1 MTFAFNISVSRRLNT
16 KKHIATRH
24 AVPGPGTRV
33 PETGTPVDGTHASS
47 NFKVPNPATSLSRC
61 LRQSV
66 LSSTVRSRLLRSEKL
81 GRKKNTVVDLLKS
94 ICTANTLDQERL
106 RSTSLRYG
114 TIQRH
119 ARRKSLNARPRL
131 WSILKKP
138 AAKQKG
144 AEQVS
149 PFFPCLFG
157 FLRLCVQFFLHVC
170 FSEGGDRKRHRKIQS
185 YSDECE
191 GRQDVPHPLAH
202 RRDLYLFYSIK
213 WIGYRLFL

>member
-1 MTFAFNISVSRRLNT
+1 M
-16 KKHIATRH
+16 
-24 AVPGPGTRV
+24 
-33 PETGTPVDGTHASS
+33 DGTHASS
-47 NFKVPNPATSLSRC
+47 NFKVANPATRLSRC

-66 LSSTVRSRLLRSEKL
+66 LSSTVRSRLLRSEKI

-131 WSILKKP
+131 WPILKKP

-157 FLRLCVQFFLHVC
+157 FLRLCVQFFCMCASAREATESDTGKSKVTATNAK
-170 FSEGGDRKRHRKIQS
+170 GGRMCPI
-185 YSDECE
+185 
-191 GRQDVPHPLAH
+191 PLPTAETSTFFI
-202 RRDLYLFYSIK
+202 RSN
-213 WIGYRLFL
+213 G

>member
-1 MTFAFNISVSRRLNT
+1 MSYARLIVQLYIRTSSGKALRRVTVLVFELET
-16 KKHIATRH
+16 KCTI
-24 AVPGPGTRV
+24 
-33 PETGTPVDGTHASS
+33 
-47 NFKVPNPATSLSRC
+47 FKAANPATSLSRC

-157 FLRLCVQFFLHVC
+157 FLRLCVQFILHVC